1 MTEQAA
7 CALLKARFEKA
18 GYSIQ
23 ENVAF
28 DEDGVAFEVDGF
40 DAAKRVGYEYIT
52 DEAGDSWDVDN
63 EVIAKL
69 AARRDA
75 GELFILVV
83 GESEAPDAAALGRA
97 ADLFLGQLHELEG
110 AAKPAQ
116 VKAKAA
122 APPAKS
128 SAKKPEAKK
137 SAPPKAARA
146 KPAAKPATA
155 KKTAAKPVTK
165 KPAPAK
171 KPAAKKK

>member
-1 MTEQAA
+1 MTEASA

-18 GYSIQ
+18 GYAIA

-52 DEAGDSWDVDN
+52 DEAGDTWDVDN
-63 EVIAKL
+63 DVIAKL
-69 AARRDA
+69 AERRDA

-97 ADLFLGQLHELEG
+97 ADLFLGQLTEIERDG
-110 AAKPAQ
+110 KKP
-116 VKAKAA
+116 AKAA
-122 APPAKS
+122 AAKASAAKAPAAKS
-128 SAKKPEAKK
+128 LAAK
-137 SAPPKAARA
+137 
-146 KPAAKPATA
+146 KPAAKKPAA
-155 KKTAAKPVTK
+155 K
-165 KPAPAK
+165 KPAAKKPAAKKPAAK

>member
-1 MTEQAA
+1 MTEQSA

-18 GYSIQ
+18 GYAIE

-40 DAAKRVGYEYIT
+40 DADKRVGYEYIT
-52 DEAGDSWDVDN
+52 DEAGDTWDVDN

-97 ADLFLGQLHELEG
+97 ADLFLGQLAEIERD
-110 AAKPAQ
+110 AKPK
-116 VKAKAA
+116 KAAPAKKAA
-122 APPAKS
+122 AAK
-128 SAKKPEAKK
+128 
-137 SAPPKAARA
+137 
-146 KPAAKPATA
+146 KPAAKKA
-155 KKTAAKPVTK
+155 
-165 KPAPAK
+165 APAK
-171 KPAAKKK
+171 KPAAKKPAKKK

>member
-1 MTEQAA
+1 MTEQSA

-18 GYSIQ
+18 GYAIE

-52 DEAGDSWDVDN
+52 DEAGDTWDVDN

-83 GESEAPDAAALGRA
+83 GESDAPDAAALGRA
-97 ADLFLGQLHELEG
+97 ADLFLGQLAEIERDG
-110 AAKPAQ
+110 KKPAKPKPAKKAEPKPAAK
-116 VKAKAA
+116 
-122 APPAKS
+122 
-128 SAKKPEAKK
+128 
-137 SAPPKAARA
+137 APPKPAGKPAAK
-146 KPAAKPATA
+146 KPAAKPA
-155 KKTAAKPVTK
+155 
-165 KPAPAK
+165 AK

>member
-7 CALLKARFEKA
+7 CALLKARFENA
-18 GYSIQ
+18 GYAIQ
-23 ENVAF
+23 DNVAF

-75 GELFILVV
+75 GGLFILVV
-83 GESEAPDAAALGRA
+83 GESEAPDAEALGRA
-97 ADLFLGQLHELEG
+97 ADLFLGQLHELE
-110 AAKPAQ
+110 ATAKPAKARPAAKKSAATPP
-116 VKAKAA
+116 KAKPA
-122 APPAKS
+122 PAKPA
-128 SAKKPEAKK
+128 AKVAAKK
-137 SAPPKAARA
+137 SAP
-146 KPAAKPATA
+146 A
-155 KKTAAKPVTK
+155 KKP
-165 KPAPAK
+165 

>member
-1 MTEQAA
+1 MTEQSA

-18 GYSIQ
+18 GYEIS

-52 DEAGDSWDVDN
+52 DEAGDTWDVDN

-69 AARRDA
+69 AQRRDA

-97 ADLFLGQLHELEG
+97 ADLFLGQLAEIERDG
-110 AAKPAQ
+110 KKPAKAKPA
-116 VKAKAA
+116 KKAEEKPAAKAA
-122 APPAKS
+122 AK
-128 SAKKPEAKK
+128 
-137 SAPPKAARA
+137 A
-146 KPAAKPATA
+146 KPAAKPAPA
-155 KKTAAKPVTK
+155 KAAAPKPVAK
-165 KPAPAK
+165 KPAAK

>member
-1 MTEQAA
+1 MTEASA

-18 GYSIQ
+18 GYKIA

-52 DEAGDSWDVDN
+52 DEAGDTWDVDN
-63 EVIAKL
+63 DVIAKL
-69 AARRDA
+69 AERRDA

-97 ADLFLGQLHELEG
+97 ADLFLGQLAEIERDG
-110 AAKPAQ
+110 KKPAKAPA
-116 VKAKAA
+116 KAKAA
-122 APPAKS
+122 A
-128 SAKKPEAKK
+128 KP
-137 SAPPKAARA
+137 A
-146 KPAAKPATA
+146 KPAAKPAA
-155 KKTAAKPVTK
+155 K
-165 KPAPAK
+165 KPAAK

>member
-1 MTEQAA
+1 MTEQSA

-18 GYSIQ
+18 GYEIS

-52 DEAGDSWDVDN
+52 DEAGDTWDVDN

-69 AARRDA
+69 AQRRDA

-83 GESEAPDAAALGRA
+83 GESEAPDPAALGRA
-97 ADLFLGQLHELEG
+97 ADLFLGQLAEIDG
-110 AAKPAQ
+110 ASAKSPKAKPAA
-116 VKAKAA
+116 KKAA
-122 APPAKS
+122 SKPPAKT
-128 SAKKPEAKK
+128 
-137 SAPPKAARA
+137 
-146 KPAAKPATA
+146 KPAAKPAA
-155 KKTAAKPVTK
+155 K
-165 KPAPAK
+165 KPATKPAAK

>member
-1 MTEQAA
+1 MTEQSA

-18 GYSIQ
+18 GYEIS

-52 DEAGDSWDVDN
+52 DEAGDTWDVDN

-69 AARRDA
+69 AQRRDA

-97 ADLFLGQLHELEG
+97 ADLFLGQLAEIDGASAKSPKAKH
-110 AAKPAQ
+110 AAK
-116 VKAKAA
+116 
-122 APPAKS
+122 
-128 SAKKPEAKK
+128 
-137 SAPPKAARA
+137 A
-146 KPAAKPATA
+146 KPAAKS
-155 KKTAAKPVTK
+155 KVAA
-165 KPAPAK
+165 
-171 KPAAKKK
+171 KPAAKKPATKPAAKKPATKKK

>member
-1 MTEQAA
+1 MTEQSA

-18 GYSIQ
+18 GYAIS

-52 DEAGDSWDVDN
+52 DEAGDTWDVDN

-83 GESEAPDAAALGRA
+83 GESDAPDAAALGRA
-97 ADLFLGQLHELEG
+97 ADLFLGQLAEIEG
-110 AAKPAQ
+110 DGKKPAKAKPA
-116 VKAKAA
+116 KKDAPKAA
-122 APPAKS
+122 
-128 SAKKPEAKK
+128 AKK
-137 SAPPKAARA
+137 SAPAKAAA
-146 KPAAKPATA
+146 KPAAKT
-155 KKTAAKPVTK
+155 TRAAKA
-165 KPAPAK
+165 KPSAK
-171 KPAAKKK
+171 KPAAKKR

>member
-1 MTEQAA
+1 MTEQSA

-18 GYSIQ
+18 GYAIA

-83 GESEAPDAAALGRA
+83 GEAEAPDAAALGRA
-97 ADLFLGQLHELEG
+97 ADLFLGQLAEIERDG
-110 AAKPAQ
+110 KKPA
-116 VKAKAA
+116 
-122 APPAKS
+122 
-128 SAKKPEAKK
+128 
-137 SAPPKAARA
+137 
-146 KPAAKPATA
+146 
-155 KKTAAKPVTK
+155 

-171 KPAAKKK
+171 KAAAKPAAKAAAKAKPAPKAAAKPAAKKPAPKKPASKKK

>member
-1 MTEQAA
+1 MTEASA

-18 GYSIQ
+18 GYKIV

-52 DEAGDSWDVDN
+52 DEAGDTWDVDN
-63 EVIAKL
+63 DVIAKL
-69 AARRDA
+69 AERRDA

-97 ADLFLGQLHELEG
+97 ADLFLGQLAEIERDG
-110 AAKPAQ
+110 KKPAKKGTAKVAKSAPAKPA
-116 VKAKAA
+116 AK
-122 APPAKS
+122 
-128 SAKKPEAKK
+128 
-137 SAPPKAARA
+137 
-146 KPAAKPATA
+146 KPAAKPA
-155 KKTAAKPVTK
+155 
-165 KPAPAK
+165 AK

>member
-1 MTEQAA
+1 MTERSA

-18 GYSIQ
+18 GYAIE

-52 DEAGDSWDVDN
+52 DEAGDTWDVDN

-69 AARRDA
+69 AQRRDA

-97 ADLFLGQLHELEG
+97 ADLFLGQLAEIERDG
-110 AAKPAQ
+110 KKPAKAKPAG
-116 VKAKAA
+116 KAKAA
-122 APPAKS
+122 AKPA
-128 SAKKPEAKK
+128 AK
-137 SAPPKAARA
+137 
-146 KPAAKPATA
+146 KPAAKPA
-155 KKTAAKPVTK
+155 
-165 KPAPAK
+165 AK
-171 KPAAKKK
+171 KPAAKKPAPKKR